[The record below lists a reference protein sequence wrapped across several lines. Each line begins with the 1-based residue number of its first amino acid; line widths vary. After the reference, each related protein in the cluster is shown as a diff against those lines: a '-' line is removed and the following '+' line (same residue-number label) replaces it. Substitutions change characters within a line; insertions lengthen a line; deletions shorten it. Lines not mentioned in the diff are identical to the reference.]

1 MPTPNR
7 SRDRRKPIDADTL
20 WKLARVGAV
29 ALSPDAR
36 TAVCA
41 VTSCSMDDNQART
54 HLWLLPTDTRA
65 PRKLTSAGDKDGSPA
80 WSPTGDRIAFIA
92 KREQGGRK
100 DSEPQLYV
108 IAAAGGEAERKSDFG
123 PGVVAFKWMPDGRR
137 IAFVSWVWPDAKG
150 SRAQTKRH
158 KAFTERKE
166 SAYVT
171 SEALYRHWDTNLP
184 MDRVPRLLML
194 ELASGR
200 VTDLFEGT
208 DYELPRVEPGASHF
222 DISPD
227 GRRIAFVHDPSPG
240 KRADHMLALAE
251 LDLATRRIT
260 PLTGDA
266 AWSYEAPR
274 YSPDGSVLA
283 CLAAHLGKRHTMP
296 NRLALRSGAGP
307 WRIVGSDWEVDVEG
321 PLRWSTD
328 GCAIFFAAQERGRRH
343 LWRHEIGHPGR
354 RTLRH
359 PGRPDS
365 VDGPGS
371 DLSIALPGGW
381 VQSFDLA
388 HDGKADRIVV
398 AIDSASHPV
407 QVHAVDGAGARRLER
422 FNDAILPRLALGET
436 REVSFKGALGDP
448 VQMFLTFPPRF
459 DASRR
464 HPLLQVI
471 HGGPYAA
478 AGDTFSWRW
487 NTHLLASRGHVV
499 ASVNYHGSSGFGHR
513 FHDSIMGRL
522 GQLELRDIEAGTDW
536 LLAQPWA
543 EAGRVYAAG
552 ASYGGFLVAWMNGHV
567 PPGRYRAYVC
577 HAGVFDRVATFSAD
591 SYIQRPRDLGAL
603 FWRDPQKVRSQSPC
617 TFAHR
622 MHTPTL
628 VTHGARDYRVPDT
641 NGLAYYNTLL
651 ARGVPT
657 RLVWFPD
664 ENHWVLKPR
673 NSRLWYGE
681 VFDWLEAHDAG

>member
-1 MPTPNR
+1 MPSPNR
-7 SRDRRKPIDADTL
+7 ARARSKPIDVDTL
-20 WKLARVGAV
+20 WCLERVGGV

-41 VTSCSMDDNQART
+41 VTSWSMEENKGRT
-54 HLWLLPTDTRA
+54 SLWLLPTDSCA
-65 PRKLTSAGDKDGSPA
+65 PRRLTSAGEKDGAPA

-100 DSEPQLYV
+100 DAEPQIYV
-108 IAAAGGEAERKSDFG
+108 IPSAGGEAERVSDFA
-123 PGVVAFKWMPDGRR
+123 PGVVDFKWFPDGRR

-150 SRAQTKRH
+150 SRAQAKRH
-158 KAFTERKE
+158 KAFNERKE

-171 SEALYRHWDTNLP
+171 SEALYRHWDSNLP
-184 MDRVPRLLML
+184 MGRVPRLLVL

-200 VTDLFEGT
+200 VTDLLEGT
-208 DYELPRVEPGASHF
+208 AYELPRVEPCASHF
-222 DISPD
+222 DIAPD
-227 GRRIAFVHDPSPG
+227 GRRIAFAHDPTPR
-240 KRADHMLALAE
+240 KRADNALAIAE
-251 LDLATRRIT
+251 LELATRRIT
-260 PLTGDA
+260 PLTHDPR
-266 AWSYEAPR
+266 WSYDAPR
-274 YSPDGSVLA
+274 YSPDGTALA
-283 CLAAHLGKRHTMP
+283 CLAANIGRRHTMP

-307 WRIVGSDWEVDVEG
+307 WRIVGREWDIDVDA
-321 PLRWSTD
+321 PLRWTPD
-328 GCAIFFAAQERGRRH
+328 GSAILFAAQERGRRH
-343 LWRHEIGHPGR
+343 LWRYDVRAG
-354 RTLRH
+354 TLAPAVR
-359 PGRPDS
+359 
-365 VDGPGS
+365 
-371 DLSIALPGGW
+371 GGW
-381 VQSFDLA
+381 VQGFDLA
-388 HDGKADRIVV
+388 RDGVEEKIVV

-407 QVHAVDGAGARRLER
+407 QVHAVERGSARRLER
-422 FNDAILPRLALGET
+422 FNDTIMASVALGET
-436 REVSFKGALGDP
+436 REVSFKGALGDA
-448 VQMFLTFPPRF
+448 VQMFITFPPRF
-459 DASRR
+459 DPRRR
-464 HPLLQVI
+464 HALLQVI

-478 AGDTFSWRW
+478 AGDTFSYRW

-513 FHDSIMGRL
+513 FFDSIMGRL
-522 GQLELRDIEAGTDW
+522 GKLELRDIEAGTDW

-543 EAGRVYAAG
+543 DARRVFAAG

-591 SYIQRPRDLGAL
+591 SYIQRPKDLGAL
-603 FWRDPQKVRSQSPC
+603 FWKDPEKVRSQSPC

-622 MHTPTL
+622 MRTPTL
-628 VTHGARDYRVPDT
+628 VTHGNNDYRVPDT

-657 RLVWFPD
+657 RMVWFPD

-681 VFDWLEAHDAG
+681 VFDWLAAHEP